1 MGPCPTPI
9 LAMGRGT
16 CVNDASS
23 PEIVMPLTLP
33 NFIEDLQDPELA
45 PMLSPARYISL
56 LGMDVETLARNAR
69 VSVSAITKT
78 PGAASVQSHLREN
91 LRVLKAAYDISGGDL
106 EKSLRWFRAE
116 PLPAFGQRTAEQA
129 VSVGQADG
137 VIRLIDSL
145 NGGAAG

>member
-1 MGPCPTPI
+1 
-9 LAMGRGT
+9 
-16 CVNDASS
+16 
-23 PEIVMPLTLP
+23 
-33 NFIEDLQDPELA
+33 
-45 PMLSPARYISL
+45 MLSPARYISL

-69 VSVSAITKT
+69 VSMSAITKT

-106 EKSLRWFRAE
+106 EKSLRWFRVE

-129 VSVGQADG
+129 VSAGQADG